1 MARSQAF
8 RESRDNDG
16 AARTLHLYRKGNIM
30 KLAILAATA
39 ALLAAPAFAQTSTV
53 PGQGTSGQDQSAA
66 QGRTGSSAGGY
77 RTDQGSGPSTTGST
91 GTGAGSSGTMGGQSG
106 TTMPMQQGQGTG
118 SGNAPR
124 Q

>member
-1 MARSQAF
+1 
-8 RESRDNDG
+8 
-16 AARTLHLYRKGNIM
+16 M
-30 KLAILAATA
+30 KLTILTAAA
-39 ALLAAPAFAQTSTV
+39 ALLGTPVLAQ
-53 PGQGTSGQDQSAA
+53 DSAV
-66 QGRTGSSAGGY
+66 QGRSGSTAGGY

>member
-1 MARSQAF
+1 LLDTFAR
-8 RESRDNDG
+8 
-16 AARTLHLYRKGNIM
+16 RKLM
-30 KLAILAATA
+30 KILVLAATA
-39 ALLAAPAFAQTSTV
+39 ALLAAPAFAQTSTA
-53 PGQGTSGQDQSAA
+53 PGQGTSGQDGSAV
-66 QGRTGSSAGGY
+66 QGRSGSSAGGY

-91 GTGAGSSGTMGGQSG
+91 GTMGSSGTMGGQSG